1 MASRRGS
8 KKAGFLSG
16 FSDQANYLV
25 RPDKKDGRP
34 GIFGARDPEG
44 RDVLIKFWPS
54 DHPETDTDLLEI
66 WRSEIRQLQRLAA
79 LPTGEDL
86 LVPMVDSGKD
96 GEGFYLILDP
106 GRGGPLESF
115 LQSKNR
121 HPVLSQPRSARNR
134 RRNWMNARRLVS
146 ALELLHSQ
154 GTVHRNLDGWSVV
167 TALSEEPDFRLT
179 GFEWSI
185 RISSMKESNP
195 SKLRLPP
202 NGNGYASFARD
213 WQKLALLFIRLFG
226 VTEARVLDL
235 TFAPSDVAENFSAAE
250 AILLRTMLS
259 LQSSERIDPD
269 HLRRRIDDI
278 VSTISSE
285 AADKDAKHCL
295 AIRVGRGSQ
304 ISDAIR
310 SKSPDIEVSDLEEQL
325 QFVVNDLAEEPY
337 FAAIKESDA
346 SPIRYALLGRELT
359 YRLEP
364 FRAAG
369 STAEATW
376 EFGWCERSDRSRPP
390 GGWIKGN
397 VRLDPATLDVH
408 LSNDASK
415 IFARRRG
422 RVSHWNDL
430 IKKSTPVIVT
440 RTSRDQA
447 HQALALLLVLEMA
460 YAVAD
465 VFAVEVEPPR
475 PVYSGDG
482 YLLALR
488 VRADK
493 SRSELSDILGLR
505 SPGVRFKEVLNAEG
519 LSEAG
524 SWSLSDSGALGER
537 ANETEWR
544 FDRVTSENGRETF
557 WFEGS
562 APQQVSGS
570 GYLTP
575 SGMTGRISQFKRR
588 MKALKSLRDHSELL
602 GMIVDRR
609 LRLQQSQDHLDD
621 DDDQFGEMDESK
633 QKALRE
639 ILATVPIFLL
649 QGPPGVG
656 KTYVVGDVVRRR
668 FEDDSTSRML
678 LSAQSNSAIDH
689 LMDEVRGVFKTEPM
703 MIRARSADDDAQDDG
718 LGLDEQA
725 AKHLKALSA
734 SPLATAAPAAL
745 KVRLDRLTKAIVAT
759 SDGKAVQS
767 SRVSAETR
775 AFHAMILR
783 AANLVF
789 ATTNSSAVER
799 LIDEGSLFDWSIIEE
814 AGKATGGELVS
825 PLLLSNRRL
834 MIGDHKQ
841 LPPYGVDK
849 IIPLLSEVKDVKDAL
864 GLIEDLISRHLRD
877 EAIEDLFDEV
887 DASTDFGVLCADALR
902 LLTLFETFVEKEFE
916 RQKATKK
923 GMPIARRLTEQRRMH
938 PAIAKIVSDCF
949 YQRELKTNRKKETLY
964 RSQAPIVGQWSS
976 SQQFK
981 PITFIDLPY
990 VRMEPQCGCKD
1001 RRPPWNNPKE
1011 VEALVTALSKLDVV
1025 GKVNESGKPPTL
1037 AILSPYREQVKL
1049 IRNKLTQAEGS
1060 LRNLKQFDAAFAD
1073 GEHCGTVDSFQGDEA
1088 DVVVISLV
1096 RNNHHSTP
1104 MTALGFLQDE
1114 RRMNVLLSRAKWMMI
1129 VVGCLDFYRH
1139 VVEFSKKQTKS
1150 KEKVDVGFL
1159 ERFLSSLEVA
1169 ENDGDAIVIGCGK
1182 SGGKR

>member
-1 MASRRGS
+1 MASRRSS
-8 KKAGFLSG
+8 KKAGFLSSFTEDG
-16 FSDQANYLV
+16 NYLV
-25 RPDKKDGRP
+25 RPDKKNGRP
-34 GIFGARDPEG
+34 GIFRARDPEG
-44 RDVLIKFWPS
+44 RDVLVKFWPS
-54 DHPETDTDLLEI
+54 EHPESDTDLLEI

-79 LPTGEDL
+79 LPSGEDIL
-86 LVPMVDSGKD
+86 IPMVSSGRD

-106 GRGGPLESF
+106 GRGGPLETF
-115 LQSKNR
+115 LQTKNR
-121 HPVLSQPRSARNR
+121 HPVLNQPRSARNR

-154 GTVHRNLDGWSVV
+154 GTVHRNIDGWSVV
-167 TALSEEPDFRLT
+167 TALDDEPDFRLT

-185 RISSMKESNP
+185 RISSMKESTP

-202 NGNGYASFARD
+202 DNNGYASFARD
-213 WQKLALLFIRLFG
+213 WQKLGLLFTRLFG
-226 VTEARVLDL
+226 ITESRVLDL

-250 AILLRTMLS
+250 ATLLRTMLG

-269 HLRRRIDDI
+269 HLRRRIDEI
-278 VSTISSE
+278 VSSVSSE
-285 AADKDAKHCL
+285 AAEKESKHCL
-295 AIRVGRGSQ
+295 AIRLGRGSP
-304 ISDAIR
+304 IAEAIR
-310 SKSPDIEVSDLEEQL
+310 SKSPDIEANDVEEQIR
-325 QFVVNDLAEEPY
+325 FVINDLAEEPY
-337 FAAIKESDA
+337 FATIQESD
-346 SPIRYALLGRELT
+346 SSTVKYALLGRELT
-359 YRLEP
+359 YRVEP

-369 STAEATW
+369 STDEATW
-376 EFGWCERSDRSRPP
+376 EFAWCERADRSRPP
-390 GGWIKGN
+390 GGYIKGS
-397 VRLDPATLDVH
+397 VRLDAATLDVQA
-408 LSNDASK
+408 SSEASK
-415 IFARRRG
+415 VFARRRG

-430 IKKSTPVIVT
+430 IRKATPAVAK

-447 HQALALLLVLEMA
+447 HQALALLLVIEMA

-465 VFAVEVEPPR
+465 VFAVEAEPPR
-475 PVYSGDG
+475 PVYAGDG
-482 YLLALR
+482 YLLAVR

-493 SRSELSDILGLR
+493 SRGELSEILGLR
-505 SPGVRFKEVLNAEG
+505 PPAVRLKELLDAEG

-537 ANETEWR
+537 VNETEWR
-544 FDRVTSENGRETF
+544 FDRITSENGQETF

-562 APQQVSGS
+562 TPQQVSGAA
-570 GYLTP
+570 YLTP
-575 SGMTGRISQFKRR
+575 AGMTGRTSQFKRR
-588 MKALKSLRDHSELL
+588 MKALKALRDHSELL

-609 LRLQQSQDHLDD
+609 LRLQESQDHLDD
-621 DDDQFGEMDESK
+621 RDDQFKEMDQSK
-633 QKALRE
+633 QHALRE

-668 FEDDSTSRML
+668 FEEDSTSRML

-689 LMDEVRGVFKTEPM
+689 LMDEVRGVFTKEPL
-703 MIRARSADDDAQDDG
+703 MIRARAADDDAQDDG

-725 AKHLKALSA
+725 ERLLKALAS
-734 SPLATAAPAAL
+734 SPLAATAPVAL
-745 KVRLDRLTKAIVAT
+745 KTRLDRLTKTTAAAQ
-759 SDGKAVQS
+759 DGKTTTQNL
-767 SRVSAETR
+767 RTSAETR

-864 GLIEDLISRHLRD
+864 NLIEESISRHLRD
-877 EAIEDLFDEV
+877 EAIEDLFEEV
-887 DASTDFGVLCADALR
+887 DANTDFGALCADALR
-902 LLTLFETFVEKEFE
+902 LLTMFETFVEKEFE
-916 RQKATKK
+916 RQKNVKK

-949 YQRELKTNRKKETLY
+949 YRGELTDNPKKAALY
-964 RSQAPIVGQWSS
+964 RSKRPIVGRWSANEE
-976 SQQFK
+976 FK

-990 VRMEPQCGCKD
+990 VRNEPRCGCED

-1011 VEALVTALSKLDVV
+1011 VDALVTALSKLDVV
-1025 GKVNESGKPPTL
+1025 GQVNESGKPPTL

-1049 IRNKLTQAEGS
+1049 IRNKMARADGS
-1060 LRNLKQFDAAFAD
+1060 LKNLERFDTPFPD
-1073 GEHCGTVDSFQGDEA
+1073 GEYCGTVDSFQGDEA
-1088 DVVVISLV
+1088 DVVVVSLV

-1104 MTALGFLQDE
+1104 MKALGFLQDD

-1129 VVGCLDFYRH
+1129 VVGCLDFYGH
-1139 VVEFSKKQTKS
+1139 VVEFAETQPKTN
-1150 KEKVDVGFL
+1150 VGFL
-1159 ERFLSSLEVA
+1159 KRFLKSLDEA
-1169 ENDGDAIVIGCGK
+1169 KNAGDAAIIECGK
-1182 SGGKR
+1182 TGGKQ